1 MIYLIEDDTSV
12 RRSLEFYLESAG
24 LEYKSFGSAISFLS
38 DGMATIDDLIVLDL
52 NLPEMSG
59 LELLDRFSQENK
71 KIPVIVVTALYD
83 AHSFEHC
90 RQYGVLSYLQKPVS
104 GATLIDIINAD
115 SRLKLVSKQRSI

>member
-12 RRSLEFYLESAG
+12 RRSLEFFLESAG

-38 DGMATIDDLIVLDL
+38 EGMATMEDLLVLDL

-59 LELLDRFSQENK
+59 LDLLDRFSQENK
-71 KIPVIVVTALYD
+71 KIPVIVVTARD
-83 AHSFEHC
+83 DEHSFEHC

-104 GATLIDIINAD
+104 GATLIEIINAG
-115 SRLKLVSKQRSI
+115 SRPELVSNQRSR